1 MDGGNPGVII
11 SKRRTIP
18 ESLVFWGTGNNQGY
32 FSSQV
37 MGSGSSTQ
45 AGLSFSTS
53 HTQCSTWDS
62 REVGSREDVDEGKT
76 SFGIVP
82 RVPLPI
88 QTEEGTPL
96 KESIRQR
103 VEEKVGK
110 LLHGVIA
117 STIPGDEFSKAETL
131 IRMCSPKRKQPKGP
145 VRLLHHHSL
154 LSPRK
159 LGNND
164 ERITFAEPLCV
175 PKEFQNLLEVLTTE
189 LHTSSPSS
197 TDIVFRRHWTL
208 QKSTLGSGS
217 SSIVHECI
225 SCIDP
230 AIKVACKVLDK
241 TKLRFSMARKEK
253 IIRLAR
259 NEVRIM
265 KRLQHPSVSTFIA
278 CYETP
283 ARIYILMEVCKGG
296 ELFEHLIDSPDGLSE
311 EKVKVLAKTLG
322 EGLAYMHDR
331 GVMHRD
337 VKPEN
342 ILLKEKND
350 LSSVKFID
358 FGLSRAATN
367 SKSFLGTAGYVA
379 PEMFHEG
386 DTGTY
391 TSAVDMWA
399 LGVTLYCAISGYMPF
414 DDSDNEDDSLC
425 RGVKAA
431 LKQKV
436 TFPEDVFASVSEECK
451 LILAALLSVDPST
464 RLSARDLLSSEW
476 LSGH

>member
-1 MDGGNPGVII
+1 
-11 SKRRTIP
+11 
-18 ESLVFWGTGNNQGY
+18 
-32 FSSQV
+32 
-37 MGSGSSTQ
+37 MGSGSSSQ
-45 AGLSFSTS
+45 AGVYS
-53 HTQCSTWDS
+53 HTQCSTSDS
-62 REVGSREDVDEGKT
+62 RGVGSREDVDESKT
-76 SFGIVP
+76 NFGIVP
-82 RVPLPI
+82 RDTSPN
-88 QTEEGTPL
+88 QTDEGIPL

-110 LLHGVIA
+110 LLHGVMT

-131 IRMCSPKRKQPKGP
+131 IRMCSPKRKMCSPKRKQPNGP

-154 LSPRK
+154 LSLQK
-159 LGNND
+159 LRNND
-164 ERITFAEPLCV
+164 ERITFAEPLSV
-175 PKEFQNLLEVLTTE
+175 PTEFQNLLEVLTAE
-189 LHTSSPSS
+189 LLTSSPSS

-208 QKSTLGSGS
+208 QKLTLGSGS
-217 SSIVHECI
+217 SSIVHECV
-225 SCIDP
+225 SSIDP
-230 AIKVACKVLDK
+230 TIKVACKVLDK
-241 TKLRFSMARKEK
+241 TKLRLSMARKEK

-265 KRLQHPSVSTFIA
+265 KRLQHPCVSTFIA

-283 ARIYILMEVCKGG
+283 TRIYILMELCEGG

-311 EKVKVLAKTLG
+311 EKVKVLAKCLG

-337 VKPEN
+337 IKPEN

-379 PEMFHEG
+379 PEMFHGGE
-386 DTGTY
+386 TSMY

-399 LGVTLYCAISGYMPF
+399 LGVTLYVAISGYMPF

-425 RGVKAA
+425 RGVKTA

-436 TFPEDVFASVSEECK
+436 TFSDDIFASVSEECK
-451 LILAALLSVDPST
+451 LVLAALLSVDPST

-476 LSGH
+476 LGDS